1 MQRLNEGSGNVD
13 PHGNFS
19 IQVLRSALQNQ
30 FGLELPNL
38 RQEGI
43 SSQEPTTMEG
53 FICNKQSHWFAI
65 RKINGRYW
73 NLNST
78 ADRPVVISHFNV
90 ATELDTLIKD
100 GYSVFCVANE
110 ETTKSSSS
118 NKEDNNNNKRKQP
131 QHLPPAC
138 TSVQEMER
146 RKDRQQLHVKGNWW
160 RESDLLKSIGAATA
174 TKGSVGGDPWK
185 NVGSGMRLDGAAT
198 AASKQQQP
206 PQDWANGLT
215 EEEQLQ
221 MAVAMSMET
230 PTATTTKPP
239 TTTIIEQV
247 TVPPEPAAGTPGAV
261 RIQFRLPSNPR
272 VVRRFMTTDT
282 VAVVMSFCAET
293 ENGDIH
299 NLDLRY
305 GFPPKDLKP
314 LANQT
319 IAEAK
324 LAGESIQGRRI

>member
-1 MQRLNEGSGNVD
+1 MD

-43 SSQEPTTMEG
+43 SSQEPTTLEG

-90 ATELDTLIKD
+90 ATELDKLIKD

-110 ETTKSSSS
+110 ETTTPTKHSK
-118 NKEDNNNNKRKQP
+118 NGDNNNNKQHASQKRKQP

-146 RKDRQQLHVKGNWW
+146 RKDRQPQHVKGNWW
-160 RESDLLKSIGAATA
+160 KESDLFSGIGAATG
-174 TKGSVGGDPWK
+174 TKGSAGGDPWK
-185 NVGSGMRLDGAAT
+185 NVGSGMRLDGTST
-198 AASKQQQP
+198 AQQQNNT
-206 PQDWANGLT
+206 QDWSGLT

-230 PTATTTKPP
+230 PATTTESKPD
-239 TTTIIEQV
+239 TMETV
-247 TVPPEPAAGTPGAV
+247 TVPPEPAAGTSGAV

-272 VVRRFMTTDT
+272 VVRRFLNTDT

-293 ENGDIH
+293 EQGAT
-299 NLDLRY
+299 LDLRY

-314 LANQT
+314 LAHQT